1 MKTIV
6 PSALFGA
13 VLTVSILMSG
23 CEESNLT
30 SQRRARLVGD
40 ENLKLKKQL
49 KLCNQETQ
57 KLKKILTEYEKI
69 FTEYKK
75 EEKKEYDTQ
84 KKADDITFKLMN
96 NLADSAEK
104 IEKLIDENLQLK
116 TRIQELES
124 KLTQNTSRPDS
135 Q

>member
-6 PSALFGA
+6 PSALFWA
-13 VLTVSILMSG
+13 VLTVLILISG

-49 KLCNQETQ
+49 KLCNQKIQE
-57 KLKKILTEYEKI
+57 LKEIIAESER
-69 FTEYKK
+69 EDQ
-75 EEKKEYDTQ
+75 KEYDAQ
-84 KKADDITFKLMN
+84 KKTNGLTLKLMK
-96 NLADSAEK
+96 NLTGFTER
-104 IEKLIDENLQLK
+104 IEKLTDENLQLK

-124 KLTQNTSRPDS
+124 KLTQNTNRPDS

>member
-6 PSALFGA
+6 PSALFWA
-13 VLTVSILMSG
+13 VLTVSILISG

-49 KLCNQETQ
+49 KLCNQEIQ
-57 KLKKILTEYEKI
+57 KQKDLVAEYEK
-69 FTEYKK
+69 K
-75 EEKKEYDTQ
+75 EQKEYDAQRKTSGL
-84 KKADDITFKLMN
+84 TLKLMK
-96 NLADSAEK
+96 NLTDSAK
-104 IEKLIDENLQLK
+104 AFEKLTDENLQLK

-124 KLTQNTSRPDS
+124 KLTQSTNRPDS

>member
-6 PSALFGA
+6 PSALFWA
-13 VLTVSILMSG
+13 VLTVSILISG

-49 KLCNQETQ
+49 KSCNQETQ
-57 KLKKILTEYEKI
+57 ELKEVLTAYEK
-69 FTEYKK
+69 
-75 EEKKEYDTQ
+75 EEQREYDAQ
-84 KKADDITFKLMN
+84 KKAGDLTFKLMDN
-96 NLADSAEK
+96 VADSAEK
-104 IEKLIDENLQLK
+104 IEKLTDENLQLK

-124 KLTQNTSRPDS
+124 KLTQNTGRPDS